1 MKIVVSASTPDLS
14 SPVDPRFGR
23 CPYFLF
29 VDPETMQ
36 FEAVENPNI
45 ASSSGAGIQSAQ
57 FVANKEANVLLTG
70 SCGPNAFQTLNAAG
84 VEVIVGVM
92 GTVQEAV
99 QQYKSGKL
107 QATAQPNVPS
117 HFGMGMGGRSPIGP
131 GSGMGG
137 GMGRGMGGGM
147 GRGMGG
153 GMGRGM
159 GGGMGRGMGRG
170 TVPGMGYDPTFQT
183 PGMPPSSPSMPPLS
197 PEEELQYLKQQ
208 AELLRQQMERITK
221 RIEEIDKKSK

>member
-159 GGGMGRGMGRG
+159 GRG

-221 RIEEIDKKSK
+221 RIEDIDKKSK

>member
-1 MKIVVSASTPDLS
+1 MKIVVSASNPELS

-23 CPYFLF
+23 CAYFLF
-29 VDPETMQ
+29 VDSETMK

-45 ASSSGAGIQSAQ
+45 SSTSGAGIQSAQ
-57 FVANKEANVLLTG
+57 FVSNKGANVLLTG
-70 SCGPNAFQTLNAAG
+70 SCGPNAFQTLQAAG
-84 VEVIVGVM
+84 VEVIVGVT

-99 QQYKSGKL
+99 QRYKSGQL
-107 QATAQPNVPS
+107 QAAAQPNVPAHS
-117 HFGMGMGGRSPIGP
+117 GMGMGGSPPIGP

-159 GGGMGRGMGRG
+159 GYN
-170 TVPGMGYDPTFQT
+170 PAFQT
-183 PGMPPSSPSMPPLS
+183 SGMPPSSPSMSQLS

-208 AELLRQQMERITK
+208 AEYLRQQTENISKRIT
-221 RIEEIDKKSK
+221 ELEKKK

>member
-1 MKIVVSASTPDLS
+1 MKIVVSASNPELS

-23 CPYFLF
+23 CAYFLF
-29 VDPETMQ
+29 VDSETMK
-36 FEAVENPNI
+36 FEAAENPNI
-45 ASSSGAGIQSAQ
+45 SSTSGAGIQSAQ
-57 FVANKEANVLLTG
+57 FVSNKGANVLLTG
-70 SCGPNAFQTLNAAG
+70 SCGPNAFQTLQAAG

-99 QQYKSGKL
+99 QQYKSGQL
-107 QATAQPNVPS
+107 QAVAQPNVPAHS
-117 HFGMGMGGRSPIGP
+117 GMGMGGSPPIGP

-159 GGGMGRGMGRG
+159 GYN
-170 TVPGMGYDPTFQT
+170 PAFQT
-183 PGMPPSSPSMPPLS
+183 SGMPPSSPSMSQLS

-208 AELLRQQMERITK
+208 AEYLRQQTENISKRIT
-221 RIEEIDKKSK
+221 ELEKKK